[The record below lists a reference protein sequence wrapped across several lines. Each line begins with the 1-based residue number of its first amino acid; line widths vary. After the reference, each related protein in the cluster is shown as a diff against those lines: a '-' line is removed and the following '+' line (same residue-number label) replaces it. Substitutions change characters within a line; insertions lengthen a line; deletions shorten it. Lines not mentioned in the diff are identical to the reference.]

1 MTDRNDWEW
10 TNPPE
15 YEEESEP
22 DYDKM
27 NDDIWIHE
35 RQKEK
40 EKQQNNCYSL
50 GDIK

>member
-1 MTDRNDWEW
+1 
-10 TNPPE
+10 
-15 YEEESEP
+15 
-22 DYDKM
+22 M

-35 RQKEK
+35 REKEK